1 MSELKIIKGEAFEI
15 EEQAARQI
23 KDIVCAKPD
32 AVIALAAGRDMKGL
46 YKRLGEMC
54 AACEISLKNARIL
67 AVTEFSER
75 HDCEN
80 FLREQLL
87 RTADISGENCFFPD
101 AGAPEEYDRLIERLG
116 GLDLAVLGIGQDA
129 HIGYNEPATPFD
141 SHTHVQKL
149 TDRTK
154 RQLSERGYA
163 DENMPEYAVT
173 MGIKTLTEAR
183 NIILLAEG
191 EDKAAAVFEMV
202 YGKTITYIP
211 ASFLQIPTEV
221 TVYLDT
227 AAASRL

>member
-1 MSELKIIKGEAFEI
+1 MKIIKGEASEI

-54 AACEISLKNARIL
+54 AAGEISLKNARIL
-67 AVTEFSER
+67 AVTEFSGR

-101 AGAPEEYDRLIERLG
+101 AGAPEEYDRLIESFG

-141 SHTHVQKL
+141 SYTHVQKL

-154 RQLSERGYA
+154 RQLSERGYTK
-163 DENMPEYAVT
+163 ENMPEYAVT

-183 NIILLAEG
+183 TIILLAGG

>member
-1 MSELKIIKGEAFEI
+1 MFELKIIKGETSEI
-15 EEQAARQI
+15 EKQAAEKI
-23 KDIVCAKPD
+23 KNIVCEKPD
-32 AVIALAAGRDMKGL
+32 AVIALAAGRDMTGL
-46 YKRLGEMC
+46 YKQLGEMC
-54 AACEISLKNARIL
+54 AAGELSLKNARIL
-67 AVTEFSER
+67 AVTEFSGR

-80 FLREQLL
+80 FLKEKLL
-87 RTADISGENCFFPD
+87 HAADISDENCFFPD
-101 AGAPEEYDRLIERLG
+101 TDAPEEYDRLIESLG
-116 GLDLAVLGIGQDA
+116 GIDLAVLGIGQDA

-141 SHTHVQKL
+141 SYTHAQKL

-154 RQLSERGYA
+154 RQLSERGYT
-163 DENMPEYAVT
+163 DGNMPEYAVT

-191 EDKAAAVFEMV
+191 DDKAAAVFEMV

>member
-1 MSELKIIKGEAFEI
+1 MSELKIIKGEASEI

-23 KDIVCAKPD
+23 KDIVSVKPD
-32 AVIALAAGRDMKGL
+32 AVIALAAGRGMKGL

-54 AACEISLKNARIL
+54 AAGEASLKNARIL
-67 AVTEFSER
+67 AVTEFSGR

-101 AGAPEEYDRLIERLG
+101 AGAPEEYDRQIESLG
-116 GLDLAVLGIGQDA
+116 GLDLAVLGIGQNA

-154 RQLSERGYA
+154 RQLSERGYTE
-163 DENMPEYAVT
+163 ENMPEYAVT

-183 NIILLAEG
+183 NIILLAGG

-221 TVYLDT
+221 TVYLNT

>member
-1 MSELKIIKGEAFEI
+1 MSELKIIKGEASEI
-15 EEQAARQI
+15 EEQAARRI

-32 AVIALAAGRDMKGL
+32 VVIALAAGRDMKGL

-54 AACEISLKNARIL
+54 AVGEVSLKNARIL
-67 AVTEFSER
+67 AVTEFSGR

-80 FLREQLL
+80 FLKEQLL
-87 RTADISGENCFFPD
+87 RAADISEENCFFPD
-101 AGAPEEYDRLIERLG
+101 AETPEEYDRLIESLG

-154 RQLSERGYA
+154 RQLSERGYTE
-163 DENMPEYAVT
+163 DNMPEYAVT

-221 TVYLDT
+221 AVYLDT

>member
-1 MSELKIIKGEAFEI
+1 MSELKIIKGEASEI

-32 AVIALAAGRDMKGL
+32 AAIALAAGRDVKGL

-54 AACEISLKNARIL
+54 AAGEVSLKNARIL

-80 FLREQLL
+80 FLREQLCA
-87 RTADISGENCFFPD
+87 ADVSEENCFFPD
-101 AGAPEEYDRLIERLG
+101 AAAPEEYDRLIESLG

-141 SHTHVQKL
+141 SYTHVQKL

-154 RQLSERGYA
+154 RQLSERGYTK
-163 DENMPEYAVT
+163 ENMPEYAVT
-173 MGIKTLTEAR
+173 IRLRPFLRWFMVRPLHIYLHHFCKFLR
-183 NIILLAEG
+183 KSPCIL
-191 EDKAAAVFEMV
+191 
-202 YGKTITYIP
+202 IP
-211 ASFLQIPTEV
+211 RRHPDSN
-221 TVYLDT
+221 
-227 AAASRL
+227 SGGNNG

>member
-1 MSELKIIKGEAFEI
+1 MSELKIIKGEASEI
-15 EEQAARQI
+15 EEQAAQRI

-32 AVIALAAGRDMKGL
+32 AVIALAAGRDMMGL

-54 AACEISLKNARIL
+54 AAGEVSLKNARIL

-80 FLREQLL
+80 FLREYLQS
-87 RTADISGENCFFPD
+87 AAGASEDNCFFPD
-101 AGAPEEYDRLIERLG
+101 AEAPEEYDRLIERLG

-154 RQLSERGYA
+154 RQLSERGYTE
-163 DENMPEYAVT
+163 ENMPGYAVT

>member
-54 AACEISLKNARIL
+54 AAGEISLKNARIL

-87 RTADISGENCFFPD
+87 RTADISGGNCFFPD
-101 AGAPEEYDRLIERLG
+101 AGAPEEYDRLIESFG

>member
-1 MSELKIIKGEAFEI
+1 MSELKIIKGEASEI
-15 EEQAARQI
+15 EEQAAQRI

-32 AVIALAAGRDMKGL
+32 AVIALAAGRDMMGL

-54 AACEISLKNARIL
+54 AAGEVSLKNARIF

-80 FLREQLL
+80 FLREYLQS
-87 RTADISGENCFFPD
+87 AAGASEDNCFFPD
-101 AGAPEEYDRLIERLG
+101 AEAPEEYDRLIESLG

-154 RQLSERGYA
+154 RQLSERGYTE
-163 DENMPEYAVT
+163 ENMPGYAVT

>member
-1 MSELKIIKGEAFEI
+1 MSELKIIKGEASKI

-23 KDIVCAKPD
+23 KDIISAKPD

-54 AACEISLKNARIL
+54 AASEVSLKNARIF
-67 AVTEFSER
+67 AVAEFSGR
-75 HDCEN
+75 HDCAD
-80 FLREQLL
+80 FLREHLL
-87 RTADISGENCFFPD
+87 RAADISEENCFFPD
-101 AGAPEEYDRLIERLG
+101 AEAPEEYDRLIERLG
-116 GLDLAVLGIGQDA
+116 GLDFAVLGIGQDA

-154 RQLSERGYA
+154 RQLSERGYTE
-163 DENMPEYAVT
+163 ENMPEYAVT

>member
-1 MSELKIIKGEAFEI
+1 MSELKIIKGEASEI

-23 KDIVCAKPD
+23 KDIISAKPD

-46 YKRLGEMC
+46 YKRLGEMF
-54 AACEISLKNARIL
+54 AAGELSLKNVRIL
-67 AVTEFSER
+67 AVTEFSGR

-80 FLREQLL
+80 FLKEQLL
-87 RTADISGENCFFPD
+87 RAADISEENCFFPD
-101 AGAPEEYDRLIERLG
+101 AEAPEEYDRLIERLG
-116 GLDLAVLGIGQDA
+116 GLDFAVLGIGQDA

-154 RQLSERGYA
+154 RQLSERGYTE
-163 DENMPEYAVT
+163 ENMPGYAVT

>member
-1 MSELKIIKGEAFEI
+1 MSELKIIKGEASEI

-23 KDIVCAKPD
+23 KDIVSVKPD
-32 AVIALAAGRDMKGL
+32 AVIALAAGRGMKGL

-54 AACEISLKNARIL
+54 AAGEASLKNARIL
-67 AVTEFSER
+67 AVTEFSGR

-101 AGAPEEYDRLIERLG
+101 AGAPEEYDRQIESLG
-116 GLDLAVLGIGQDA
+116 GLDLAVLGIGQNA

-154 RQLSERGYA
+154 RQLSERGYTE
-163 DENMPEYAVT
+163 ENMPEYAVT

-221 TVYLDT
+221 TVYLNT

>member
-1 MSELKIIKGEAFEI
+1 MSELKIIKGEASKI

-23 KDIVCAKPD
+23 KDIISAKPD

-54 AACEISLKNARIL
+54 AAGELNLKNARIL
-67 AVTEFSER
+67 AATEFSGR

-80 FLREQLL
+80 FLREYLL
-87 RTADISGENCFFPD
+87 RAADV
-101 AGAPEEYDRLIERLG
+101 IESLG

-154 RQLSERGYA
+154 RQLSECGYTE
-163 DENMPEYAVT
+163 ENMPEYAVT

>member
-1 MSELKIIKGEAFEI
+1 MKIIKGEASEI

-32 AVIALAAGRDMKGL
+32 AVIALAAGRNMKGL

-54 AACEISLKNARIL
+54 AAGEISLKNARIL

-101 AGAPEEYDRLIERLG
+101 AGAPEEYDRLIESFG

-163 DENMPEYAVT
+163 DGNMPEYAVT

>member
-1 MSELKIIKGEAFEI
+1 MKIIKGEAFEI

-32 AVIALAAGRDMKGL
+32 AVIALAAGRNMKGL

-54 AACEISLKNARIL
+54 AAGEVSLKNARIL

-80 FLREQLL
+80 FLREHLL
-87 RTADISGENCFFPD
+87 RAADVSEENCFFPGT
-101 AGAPEEYDRLIERLG
+101 AAPEEYDRLIESLG

-163 DENMPEYAVT
+163 DENMPEYAAT

>member
-1 MSELKIIKGEAFEI
+1 M
-15 EEQAARQI
+15 
-23 KDIVCAKPD
+23 
-32 AVIALAAGRDMKGL
+32 
-46 YKRLGEMC
+46 
-54 AACEISLKNARIL
+54 
-67 AVTEFSER
+67 TEFSER

-80 FLREQLL
+80 FLREQLCA
-87 RTADISGENCFFPD
+87 ADVSEENCFFPD
-101 AGAPEEYDRLIERLG
+101 AAAPEEYDRLIESLG

-141 SHTHVQKL
+141 SYTHVQKL

-154 RQLSERGYA
+154 
-163 DENMPEYAVT
+163 ENMPEYAVT

-183 NIILLAEG
+183 NIILLAGG

-211 ASFLQIPTEV
+211 ASFLQITTEV
-221 TVYLDT
+221 TVYHDT

>member
-1 MSELKIIKGEAFEI
+1 MKIIKGEAFEI

-54 AACEISLKNARIL
+54 AAGEISLKNARIL

-101 AGAPEEYDRLIERLG
+101 AGAPEEYDRLIESFG

-163 DENMPEYAVT
+163 DGNMPEYAVT

>member
-1 MSELKIIKGEAFEI
+1 MFELKIIKGEASEI
-15 EEQAARQI
+15 EKQAARQI
-23 KDIVCAKPD
+23 KDIVGAKPD
-32 AVIALAAGRDMKGL
+32 AVIALAVGRDMKGL

-54 AACEISLKNARIL
+54 AAGELSLKNVRIL
-67 AVTEFSER
+67 AVTEFSGR

-80 FLREQLL
+80 FLKEQLL
-87 RTADISGENCFFPD
+87 CAADVSEENCFFPD
-101 AGAPEEYDRLIERLG
+101 AEAPEEYDRLIESLG

-154 RQLSERGYA
+154 RQLSERGYTEA
-163 DENMPEYAVT
+163 NMPGYAVT
-173 MGIKTLTEAR
+173 MGVKTLTEAR

-221 TVYLDT
+221 AVYLDT

>member
-1 MSELKIIKGEAFEI
+1 MSELKIIKGEASEI

-32 AVIALAAGRDMKGL
+32 AVIAFAAGRDVKGL

-54 AACEISLKNARIL
+54 AAGEISLKNARIL

-101 AGAPEEYDRLIERLG
+101 AGAPEEYDRLIESFG
-116 GLDLAVLGIGQDA
+116 GLDLAVLGIGQD
-129 HIGYNEPATPFD
+129 EPATPFD

>member
-1 MSELKIIKGEAFEI
+1 M
-15 EEQAARQI
+15 
-23 KDIVCAKPD
+23 
-32 AVIALAAGRDMKGL
+32 
-46 YKRLGEMC
+46 
-54 AACEISLKNARIL
+54 
-67 AVTEFSER
+67 
-75 HDCEN
+75 
-80 FLREQLL
+80 
-87 RTADISGENCFFPD
+87 
-101 AGAPEEYDRLIERLG
+101 
-116 GLDLAVLGIGQDA
+116 LGIGQDA

-141 SHTHVQKL
+141 SYTHVQKL

-154 RQLSERGYA
+154 RQLSERGYTK
-163 DENMPEYAVT
+163 ENMPEYAVT
-173 MGIKTLTEAR
+173 MGIKTLTEAG

>member
-1 MSELKIIKGEAFEI
+1 MKIIKGEAFEI

-54 AACEISLKNARIL
+54 AAGEISLKNARIL

-101 AGAPEEYDRLIERLG
+101 AAAPEEYDRLIESFG

-183 NIILLAEG
+183 NIILLAGG

-227 AAASRL
+227 VAASRL

>member
-23 KDIVCAKPD
+23 KDIVRAKPD
-32 AVIALAAGRDMKGL
+32 AVIALAAGRDMKRL

-54 AACEISLKNARIL
+54 AAGEVSLKNARIL

-80 FLREQLL
+80 FLREHLL
-87 RTADISGENCFFPD
+87 RAADISEENCFFPD
-101 AGAPEEYDRLIERLG
+101 AAAPEECDRLIESLG

-154 RQLSERGYA
+154 RQLSERGYTE
-163 DENMPEYAVT
+163 ENMPEYAVT
-173 MGIKTLTEAR
+173 MGIKTLTEAG

>member
-1 MSELKIIKGEAFEI
+1 MSELKIIKGEASEI

-23 KDIVCAKPD
+23 KDIVGAKPD
-32 AVIALAAGRDMKGL
+32 AVIALAAGRDMMGL

-54 AACEISLKNARIL
+54 AAGEVSLKNARIL

-80 FLREQLL
+80 FLREHLL
-87 RTADISGENCFFPD
+87 RAADVSEENCFFPD
-101 AGAPEEYDRLIERLG
+101 AGAPEEYDRLIGSLG

-141 SHTHVQKL
+141 SHTHVQEL

-154 RQLSERGYA
+154 RQLSERGYTE
-163 DENMPEYAVT
+163 ENMPEYAVT

-183 NIILLAEG
+183 NIILLAGG

>member
-1 MSELKIIKGEAFEI
+1 MSELKIIKGEASEI
-15 EEQAARQI
+15 EEQAAQRI

-32 AVIALAAGRDMKGL
+32 AVISLAAGRDMMGL

-54 AACEISLKNARIL
+54 AAGEVSLKNARIL

-80 FLREQLL
+80 FLREYLQS
-87 RTADISGENCFFPD
+87 AAGASEDNCFFPD
-101 AGAPEEYDRLIERLG
+101 AEAPEEYDRPIESLG

-154 RQLSERGYA
+154 RQLSERGYTE
-163 DENMPEYAVT
+163 ENMPGYAVT

>member
-1 MSELKIIKGEAFEI
+1 MSELKIIKGEASGI

-23 KDIVCAKPD
+23 KDIVGAKPD
-32 AVIALAAGRDMKGL
+32 AVIALAAGRDMMGL

-54 AACEISLKNARIL
+54 AAGEVSLKNARIL

-80 FLREQLL
+80 FLREHLL
-87 RTADISGENCFFPD
+87 RAADVSEENCFFPD
-101 AGAPEEYDRLIERLG
+101 AEAPEEYDRLIESLG
-116 GLDLAVLGIGQDA
+116 GIDLAVLGIGQDA

-154 RQLSERGYA
+154 RQLSERGYME
-163 DENMPEYAVT
+163 ENMPEYAVT

-183 NIILLAEG
+183 NIILLAGG

>member
-1 MSELKIIKGEAFEI
+1 MSELKIIKGEASEI

-23 KDIVCAKPD
+23 KNIISAKPD

-54 AACEISLKNARIL
+54 AAGEVSLKNARIL

-80 FLREQLL
+80 FLREHLL
-87 RTADISGENCFFPD
+87 RAADISEENCFFPD
-101 AGAPEEYDRLIERLG
+101 AAAPEEYDRLIESLG

-154 RQLSERGYA
+154 RQLSERGYTE
-163 DENMPEYAVT
+163 ENMPEYAVT
-173 MGIKTLTEAR
+173 MGIKTLTEAG
-183 NIILLAEG
+183 NIILLAGG

>member
-1 MSELKIIKGEAFEI
+1 MKIIKGEAFEI

-54 AACEISLKNARIL
+54 AAGEISLKNARIL

-101 AGAPEEYDRLIERLG
+101 AGAPEEYDRLIESFG

-183 NIILLAEG
+183 NIILLAGG

>member
-1 MSELKIIKGEAFEI
+1 MSELKIIKGEASEI

-23 KDIVCAKPD
+23 KDIVGAKPD
-32 AVIALAAGRDMKGL
+32 AVIALAAGRDMMGL
-46 YKRLGEMC
+46 YKRLGEMS
-54 AACEISLKNARIL
+54 AAGEVSLKNARIL

-80 FLREQLL
+80 FLREHLL
-87 RTADISGENCFFPD
+87 RAADVSEENCFFPD
-101 AGAPEEYDRLIERLG
+101 AGAPEEYDRLIGSLG

-141 SHTHVQKL
+141 SHTHVQEL

-154 RQLSERGYA
+154 RQLSERGYTE
-163 DENMPEYAVT
+163 ENMPEYAVT

-183 NIILLAEG
+183 NIILLAGG

>member
-54 AACEISLKNARIL
+54 AAGEISLKNARIL

-87 RTADISGENCFFPD
+87 RTVDISGENCFFPD
-101 AGAPEEYDRLIERLG
+101 AGVPEEYDRLIESFG

-154 RQLSERGYA
+154 RQLSERGCA

>member
-1 MSELKIIKGEAFEI
+1 MKIIKGEASKI

-23 KDIVCAKPD
+23 KDIISAKPD

-54 AACEISLKNARIL
+54 AAGEVSLKNARIF
-67 AVTEFSER
+67 AVAEFSGR
-75 HDCEN
+75 HDCAD
-80 FLREQLL
+80 FLREHLL
-87 RTADISGENCFFPD
+87 RAADVSEENCFFPD
-101 AGAPEEYDRLIERLG
+101 AEAPEEYDRLIERLG
-116 GLDLAVLGIGQDA
+116 GLDLGVLGIGQDA

-154 RQLSERGYA
+154 RQLSERGYTE
-163 DENMPEYAVT
+163 ENMPGYAVT

>member
-32 AVIALAAGRDMKGL
+32 AVIALAAGRDVKGL

-54 AACEISLKNARIL
+54 AAGEVSLKNARIL
-67 AVTEFSER
+67 AVTEFSE
-75 HDCEN
+75 
-80 FLREQLL
+80 
-87 RTADISGENCFFPD
+87 
-101 AGAPEEYDRLIERLG
+101 EYDRLIESLG

-141 SHTHVQKL
+141 SYTHVQKL

-154 RQLSERGYA
+154 RQLSERGYTK
-163 DENMPEYAVT
+163 ENMPEYAVT

-183 NIILLAEG
+183 NIILLAGG

>member
-1 MSELKIIKGEAFEI
+1 MKIIKGEAFEI

-54 AACEISLKNARIL
+54 AAGEISLKNARIL

-101 AGAPEEYDRLIERLG
+101 AGAPEEYDRLIESFG
-116 GLDLAVLGIGQDA
+116 GLDLAALGIGQDA

>member
-1 MSELKIIKGEAFEI
+1 MSELKIIKCEASEI

-23 KDIVCAKPD
+23 KDIVSAKPD
-32 AVIALAAGRDMKGL
+32 AVIALAAGRDTKRL

-54 AACEISLKNARIL
+54 AAGEVSLKNARIL

-80 FLREQLL
+80 FLREHLL
-87 RTADISGENCFFPD
+87 RAEDISEENSFFPD
-101 AGAPEEYDRLIERLG
+101 AAAPEEYDRLIESLG

-154 RQLSERGYA
+154 RQLSERGYTE
-163 DENMPEYAVT
+163 ENMPEYAVT

-221 TVYLDT
+221 AVYLDT

>member
-1 MSELKIIKGEAFEI
+1 MKIIKGEASEI

-23 KDIVCAKPD
+23 KDIVRAKPD
-32 AVIALAAGRDMKGL
+32 AAIALAAGRDVKGL

-54 AACEISLKNARIL
+54 AAGEVSLKNARIL

-80 FLREQLL
+80 FLREHLL
-87 RTADISGENCFFPD
+87 RAADISEENRFFPD
-101 AGAPEEYDRLIERLG
+101 AGAPEEYDRLIESLG
-116 GLDLAVLGIGQDA
+116 RLDLAVLGIGQDA

-141 SHTHVQKL
+141 SYTHVQKL

-154 RQLSERGYA
+154 RQLSERGYTK
-163 DENMPEYAVT
+163 ENMPEYAVT

-183 NIILLAEG
+183 NIILLAGG

>member
-1 MSELKIIKGEAFEI
+1 MSELKIIKGEASKI
-15 EEQAARQI
+15 KEQAARQI
-23 KDIVCAKPD
+23 KDIVGAKPD
-32 AVIALAAGRDMKGL
+32 AVIALAAGRDMMGL

-54 AACEISLKNARIL
+54 AAGEVSLKNARIL
-67 AVTEFSER
+67 AVTEFSGR

-80 FLREQLL
+80 FLKEQLL
-87 RTADISGENCFFPD
+87 RAADISEENCFFPD
-101 AGAPEEYDRLIERLG
+101 AETPEEYDRRIESLG

-141 SHTHVQKL
+141 SHTHVQEL

-154 RQLSERGYA
+154 RQLSERGYTE
-163 DENMPEYAVT
+163 ENMPEYAVT

-183 NIILLAEG
+183 NIILLAGG

>member
-1 MSELKIIKGEAFEI
+1 MSELKIIKGEASEI

-23 KDIVCAKPD
+23 KDIVGAKPD
-32 AVIALAAGRDMKGL
+32 AVIALAAGRDMKEL
-46 YKRLGEMC
+46 HKRLGEMC
-54 AACEISLKNARIL
+54 AAGEVSMKNARIL

-80 FLREQLL
+80 FLKEQL
-87 RTADISGENCFFPD
+87 RATDVSEENCFFPD
-101 AGAPEEYDRLIERLG
+101 AEAPEEYDRLIESLG
-116 GLDLAVLGIGQDA
+116 GLDLAVLGVGQDA

>member
-1 MSELKIIKGEAFEI
+1 MKIIKGEAFEI

-32 AVIALAAGRDMKGL
+32 AVIALAAGRNMKGL

-54 AACEISLKNARIL
+54 AAGEISLKNARIL

-101 AGAPEEYDRLIERLG
+101 AGAPEEYDRLIESFG

>member
-1 MSELKIIKGEAFEI
+1 MKIIKGEAFEI

-46 YKRLGEMC
+46 YKRLGEIC
-54 AACEISLKNARIL
+54 AAGEISLKNARIL

-101 AGAPEEYDRLIERLG
+101 AGAPEEYDRLIESFG
-116 GLDLAVLGIGQDA
+116 GLDLAALGIGQDA

>member
-1 MSELKIIKGEAFEI
+1 MSELKIIKGEASEI

-23 KDIVCAKPD
+23 KDIVRAKPD
-32 AVIALAAGRDMKGL
+32 AAIALAAGRDVKGL
-46 YKRLGEMC
+46 YKRFGEMC
-54 AACEISLKNARIL
+54 AAGEVSLKNARIL

-80 FLREQLL
+80 FLREQLCA
-87 RTADISGENCFFPD
+87 ADVSEENCFFPD
-101 AGAPEEYDRLIERLG
+101 AGAPEEYDRLIESLG

-141 SHTHVQKL
+141 SYTHVQKL

-154 RQLSERGYA
+154 RQLSERGYTK
-163 DENMPEYAVT
+163 ENMPEYAVT

-183 NIILLAEG
+183 NIILLAGG